1 MATKTSTTKRSRAG
15 KTSAAASGKGGAA
28 QPSPVV
34 WLGLSNQRTL
44 LLFAL
49 LFVMLASGLS
59 VVRTTHQNRFAF
71 NALQELKEEA
81 VDLNVQWGQLLI
93 EQSTFGL
100 DSRIEEKAASELG
113 MQIPDLADVVMVRHD

>member
-1 MATKTSTTKRSRAG
+1 MATKKPTTSSYQ
-15 KTSAAASGKGGAA
+15 SGTGSS
-28 QPSPVV
+28 SPVV
-34 WLGLSNQRTL
+34 WLGLTNQRSL

-81 VDLNVQWGQLLI
+81 VGLNVQWGQLLI

-100 DSRIEEKAASELG
+100 DSRIEEKAVSELG